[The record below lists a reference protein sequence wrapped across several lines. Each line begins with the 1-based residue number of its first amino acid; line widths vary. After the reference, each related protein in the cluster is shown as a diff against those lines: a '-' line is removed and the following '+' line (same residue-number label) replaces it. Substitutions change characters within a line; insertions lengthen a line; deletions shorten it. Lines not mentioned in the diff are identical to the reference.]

1 MLHQLLRFKKSH
13 KFEMRFQHNHL
24 VYDGVVETVDTRFNK
39 GASFIFSVYQLK
51 AGAILLRSLVIPLKV
66 VFFVRIV

>member
-1 MLHQLLRFKKSH
+1 
-13 KFEMRFQHNHL
+13 MRFQHNHL

-39 GASFIFSVYQLK
+39 GTSSIFSAYQLK